1 MLKESSLQ
9 IAKATLTAILFS
21 LVYVLIFTLII
32 QLARLSADVIKPVNQ
47 VFKVIAI
54 ILGGLLFIRGEKG
67 YIKGAL
73 TGLFTVILTY
83 LLFSIIGGSFKV
95 SWIFAIEILIGIAA
109 GAVTGIIAV
118 NVKKS

>member
-9 IAKATLTAILFS
+9 IAKATLAAVLFS

-32 QLARLSADVIKPVNQ
+32 QLAQLSADVIKPVNQ
-47 VFKVIAI
+47 VFKIIAVIF
-54 ILGGLLFIRGEKG
+54 GGMLFIRGEKG
-67 YIKGAL
+67 YLKGGIA
-73 TGLFTVILTY
+73 GLCAVVLTY
-83 LLFSIIGGSFKV
+83 LLFSAIGGSFAV
-95 SWIFAIEILIGIAA
+95 SWTFAAEILIGVAA

>member
-32 QLARLSADVIKPVNQ
+32 QLAQLSANVIKPVNQ
-47 VFKVIAI
+47 VFKIIAI
-54 ILGGLLFIRGEKG
+54 ILGGMLFIRGEKG
-67 YIKGAL
+67 YIKGAIM
-73 TGLFTVILTY
+73 GLCTVILTY
-83 LLFSIIGGSFKV
+83 ILFSVIGGSFKI
-95 SWIFAIEILIGIAA
+95 SWTFAIEVLIGIAA
-109 GAVTGIIAV
+109 GAITGMIAV